1 MQKVPQQIRVV
12 PNILNE
18 INRVLS
24 VLEEKGTC
32 PERSPDDVQIYV
44 CNDNATFSLRWRRY
58 GVQKE
63 EPFVL
68 ILRGVYK
75 WTHFLEKPH
84 FIAVTVIDDE
94 NKVVHWVMNTRLDA
108 DPESLSD
115 DQILEAFRE
124 WKKRANARST

>member
-1 MQKVPQQIRVV
+1 MQIVPQKIYAV
-12 PNILNE
+12 PNVLNE

-24 VLEEKGTC
+24 VLEERGTC
-32 PERSPDDVQIYV
+32 PERSPDEVQIYV
-44 CNDNATFSLRWRRY
+44 HNNNATFSLRWRRY
-58 GVQKE
+58 GVRKE

-68 ILRGVYK
+68 VLRGVYK

-84 FIAVTVIDDE
+84 FIAATVIDDE
-94 NKVVHWVMNTRLDA
+94 NKVVYTAMNTRLDA